1 MNVYSIENDE
11 IAVEYSSDE
20 PNRTDNNREEEN
32 AVETRSYVEEIPHY
46 IIRRKTKPM
55 NPTPL

>member
-1 MNVYSIENDE
+1 MNVYSIENGE
-11 IAVEYSSDE
+11 ITVEYSSDQ

-32 AVETRSYVEEIPHY
+32 AAETRSYVEENPVY
-46 IIRRKTKPM
+46 IMRRKTKPM